1 MAQRKAARVLPEPVG
16 ARMSVW
22 SPAAMAGQPLAWAS
36 VGAPNVVSN
45 HSRTAGEKGP
55 SVSATTVARYP
66 RGGTTTPGFSGPGA
80 GHDRAMT
87 DRIAFLRAVNLGR
100 RTVPMARLRSV
111 VADTFGVDDVRT
123 YVNSGNVVF
132 AATGS
137 RSALERRLERV
148 LEREFGFEVAT
159 FVRSAAELRRI
170 VDAEPFTVRAGDTHF
185 VTFMR
190 STASAARTKALE
202 ALSNDFD
209 TLVVRGPDVHW
220 RMRGKST
227 DTKVPK
233 KAWEKV

>member
-1 MAQRKAARVLPEPVG
+1 
-16 ARMSVW
+16 
-22 SPAAMAGQPLAWAS
+22 
-36 VGAPNVVSN
+36 VGAPKVVSN

-55 SVSATTVARYP
+55 SASATTAARYP
-66 RGGTTTPGFSGPGA
+66 RGVTITPGFSVPTVGQ
-80 GHDRAMT
+80 DRAMT

-100 RTVPMARLRSV
+100 RTVPMARLRSL

-137 RSALERRLERV
+137 RSALERRLERE

-159 FVRSAAELRRI
+159 FVRSATELRRI
-170 VDAEPFTVRAGDTHF
+170 VDAEPFTVRSGDTHF
-185 VTFMR
+185 VTFMK
-190 STASAARTKALE
+190 SSATAGRRKALE

-220 RMRGKST
+220 RMHGKST

-233 KAWEKV
+233 KAWEKVLGVDASTSRNMNMLRKLAASFDD